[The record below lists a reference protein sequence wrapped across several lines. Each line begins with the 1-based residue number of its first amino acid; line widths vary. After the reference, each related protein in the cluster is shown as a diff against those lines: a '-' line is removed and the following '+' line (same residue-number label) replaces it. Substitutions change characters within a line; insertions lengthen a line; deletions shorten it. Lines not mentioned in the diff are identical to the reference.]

1 VAQALVVNSHLAEPV
16 WRSLMKPSRL
26 LSAQDK
32 WCKFDAAQSSDGGAV
47 SPFSPLAV
55 KWDLSSS
62 ISCYTGLPLRQSEL
76 RIRAT
81 EAYSL
86 WEQDNAKSQWPCQR
100 TIADFNDTTS
110 WPWIVL
116 ALKQANL

>member
-1 VAQALVVNSHLAEPV
+1 
-16 WRSLMKPSRL
+16 MKPSRL

-32 WCKFDAAQSSDGGAV
+32 WCKFDAAQSKDGGAV

-62 ISCYTGLPLRQSEL
+62 ISCYTGLPVKQAQL

-81 EAYSL
+81 EAWSI
-86 WEQDNAKSQWPCQR
+86 WIQDNAKAQYPCQ
-100 TIADFNDTTS
+100 TTLEDYNDTTS
-110 WPWIVL
+110 WSWIVL